1 MDDLPSVELHYQ
13 GTFIPE
19 PLVYFDP
26 KIVSITDIDLQ
37 SMSFASFVS
46 HLEKVIDMRCKY
58 LYFCLPSEA
67 RLSQGLQALQNECDF
82 SEFVEAATGSK
93 VNVYVDHDDEPIFE
107 WIALELPEED
117 EAEDQ
122 DDEEDEEVIPDGERD
137 HEEYEEVPSIRRT
150 KMILKKEMKHFLI
163 TQGMMRLKHEI
174 VTKAYV
180 SGFKQFEVLQG
191 GERYAVD
198 LEKRECGCRSWQLS
212 GIPCVHG
219 MAAIASLNL
228 NPEDFVAECFT
239 KTAFLRAYE
248 YSIHP
253 LNDSSMWP
261 RDEDQTMVLPPKRR
275 RMPGRP
281 CVKRKRAQ
289 SENELSGNR
298 STVSRAGIRQRCKI
312 CHESGHNKARCPM
325 KPSQPVQEEP
335 AQEEAAE
342 DVPEQDEVDELAQ
355 DADVPE
361 QEEGDEPA
369 QDEEDDDPMQ
379 EPVQPRVR
387 LRKPSQRITKNK
399 LKKVVHQ
406 KDGKGLQEE
415 NPVFVYNTGV
425 VLEDQ
430 EERMLIEDRTV
441 EPVEKLYYCVPG
453 MPLSTGIGWIE
464 DDVDYAF
471 WLDTGEENGEIAVY
485 ADNSG
490 MTLDEW
496 WDEDMNLVV
505 SEDESGLEDDE
516 GATEGGQ
523 SQPQG
528 GNGNGQSQPQ
538 GGNGNGQSQPQG
550 GNGNGQSQSQGGNV
564 NGQSQPQ
571 GPLCPSAVDNDGNNS
586 ESDEELENYAIF
598 NEEVHWKK

>member
-19 PLVYFDP
+19 PLVYSDP

-37 SMSFASFVS
+37 SMSYSSFVS
-46 HLEKVIDMRCKY
+46 HIEKIIDMRCKY

-93 VNVYVDHDDEPIFE
+93 VNVYVNHDDEPIFE

-137 HEEYEEVPSIRRT
+137 HEEDEEVPSVRRT
-150 KMILKKEMKHFLI
+150 VNDHFLNKLCPVQNNFEEGDEALPNYPRHDETQAWIKMEPELGMHFSSPSELKACLSNYAVANGYDLWYDRNDKHRLLVKCCKGKTPQCPFRLWASWMKEERTFQIKSLKKEHSCSRAFKL
-163 TQGMMRLKHEI
+163 GSI
-174 VTKAYV
+174 VTYKWI
-180 SGFKQFEVLQG
+180 GKQFVNEILERPRMSLRKMKAQVSKKFNINVSVGMQ
-191 GERYAVD
+191 RYAVD

-219 MAAIASLNL
+219 MAAISSLNL

-239 KTAFLRAYE
+239 KAAFLRAYE

-253 LNDSSMWP
+253 LNDSSMWQGG
-261 RDEDQTMVLPPKRR
+261 EDQTMVLPPRRR

-298 STVSRAGIRQRCKI
+298 STVSRAGIRQRCRI

-335 AQEEAAE
+335 AQEEAAQ

-369 QDEEDDDPMQ
+369 QYEEGDDPVEEPVQ
-379 EPVQPRVR
+379 EPVQPSVR

-399 LKKVVHQ
+399 L
-406 KDGKGLQEE
+406 EE
-415 NPVFVYNTGV
+415 GCASEGWKRAARRKPCRLRLGD
-425 VLEDQ
+425 EDLD
-430 EERMLIEDRTV
+430 E
-441 EPVEKLYYCVPG
+441 
-453 MPLSTGIGWIE
+453 E
-464 DDVDYAF
+464 DDMMD
-471 WLDTGEENGEIAVY
+471 G
-485 ADNSG
+485 
-490 MTLDEW
+490 
-496 WDEDMNLVV
+496 EDM
-505 SEDESGLEDDE
+505 EDDDME
-516 GATEGGQ
+516 DGG
-523 SQPQG
+523 G
-528 GNGNGQSQPQ
+528 YIWRMIDWCCN
-538 GGNGNGQSQPQG
+538 
-550 GNGNGQSQSQGGNV
+550 
-564 NGQSQPQ
+564 
-571 GPLCPSAVDNDGNNS
+571 L
-586 ESDEELENYAIF
+586 
-598 NEEVHWKK
+598 